1 MISNLCSICKN
12 IDLQY
17 QPQSILL
24 KNKTD
29 NVLYNYNMHIRHT
42 TVYIILNK
50 IILYKSLP
58 DMNSSTVQAVNTF
71 QSFLLNWSFRR
82 NDLEGWE
89 MIESYIAFISIK
101 NCMKSFRE
109 TSLRLGEMLCI
120 LSATVIIW
128 VLYTF
133 TYGGV

>member
-1 MISNLCSICKN
+1 M
-12 IDLQY
+12 
-17 QPQSILL
+17 
-24 KNKTD
+24 
-29 NVLYNYNMHIRHT
+29 
-42 TVYIILNK
+42 TVYIISNK

-58 DMNSSTVQAVNTF
+58 DMNSSTVQGVNTF

-101 NCMKSFRE
+101 NGMKSFRE
-109 TSLRLGEMLCI
+109 TSLRLGEMLYI

-128 VLYTF
+128 VL
-133 TYGGV
+133 

>member
-1 MISNLCSICKN
+1 
-12 IDLQY
+12 
-17 QPQSILL
+17 
-24 KNKTD
+24 
-29 NVLYNYNMHIRHT
+29 
-42 TVYIILNK
+42 
-50 IILYKSLP
+50 
-58 DMNSSTVQAVNTF
+58 
-71 QSFLLNWSFRR
+71 
-82 NDLEGWE
+82 

-109 TSLRLGEMLCI
+109 TSLRLGEMLYI